1 MLVPFL
7 PIFVAD
13 SKIIFD
19 FNFVAPL
26 FVSQLLFEEIL
37 ENEDYYDRYRENNNE
52 RYRKA
57 DEERK
62 QYSRLEKK
70 LLNLEKYELKKK
82 EEREHLRL
90 FREKKKLGLVKSRAE
105 QEKKQSAASTSLRT
119 SSTPLKSRQS
129 SKSFSNKQALNRSI
143 KRVQKALP
151 LSSVKKTEV
160 LHCFS
165 KSLSTANTIHRK
177 P

>member
-37 ENEDYYDRYRENNNE
+37 ENEDYYD